1 MIDASKPL
9 SPNATACNLRVAS
22 RGCLH
27 AWCRIDG
34 GGGRQQVD
42 KPVTQWR
49 HRRSDNCKQQGLAVV
64 PLDAPNSDPCWRGGP
79 SRSFARY
86 HRQLLIP
93 GSPALCFLL
102 TATNRCRSPAPP
114 RTDSQTAMPLVTLS
128 PQLTPQH
135 ALPISGPSQSRA
147 EMACGH
153 VFCHSRRRF
162 ALVRPHPGPH
172 LPLPHPSH
180 CKVYAGLDDRQ
191 GCLHSTASSP
201 RVPLRTYFIACPARP
216 QSQLAGCPLKC
227 FAVAD
232 LLHFVRLV

>member
-1 MIDASKPL
+1 VGRRRGSKSTSL
-9 SPNATACNLRVAS
+9 S
-22 RGCLH
+22 
-27 AWCRIDG
+27 
-34 GGGRQQVD
+34 
-42 KPVTQWR
+42 VTQWR
-49 HRRSDNCKQQGLAVV
+49 HRRSDSCKQQGLAVV

-153 VFCHSRRRF
+153 VFCHSSRRF

-172 LPLPHPSH
+172 LALAPSLPLQSLCRPRRPTGVPPLDGIQSSCAFAHVLYSMSCPPSVPAYWMSL
-180 CKVYAGLDDRQ
+180 KVL
-191 GCLHSTASSP
+191 C
-201 RVPLRTYFIACPARP
+201 C
-216 QSQLAGCPLKC
+216 C
-227 FAVAD
+227 
-232 LLHFVRLV
+232 